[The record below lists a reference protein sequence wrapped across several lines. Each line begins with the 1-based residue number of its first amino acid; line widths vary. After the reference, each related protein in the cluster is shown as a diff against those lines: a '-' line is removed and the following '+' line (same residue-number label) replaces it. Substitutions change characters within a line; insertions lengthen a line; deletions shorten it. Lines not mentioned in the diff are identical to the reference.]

1 MTFAPSSRP
10 SRSSVP
16 GWVPDVFV
24 ALIKIFVL
32 VNIILGLVSYT
43 VMAERRISA
52 AIQDRIGPNRVGIPL
67 GGVRIGSFTIP
78 NWNWWGLGQ
87 PLADALKFMLKEEF
101 TPAHVNKFYFWLAP
115 AMAMVPALLTICVI
129 PFSSTT
135 SITLPFV
142 DYTMKSP
149 GVIADVG
156 IGVLLVFAIASLS
169 VYGIVLAGW
178 SSNSKY
184 PFLGGIRS
192 SAQMI
197 SYEVSMGLSVIPI
210 FLVMGNLRLS
220 DVVDY
225 QAANGWTVLPFL
237 APAWPWDVWKSYVL
251 WIPMLVS
258 FLIFLVAAFA
268 ETNRLPFDLPE
279 SETELVGGYHT
290 EYSAMKFALFF
301 LGEYA
306 AMIVASCL
314 MVTLFLGGWSLP
326 SATYM
331 SWQSEWWS
339 LLIYPIVFLVKMC
352 LFIVFFIWIRWT
364 LPRFRYD
371 QLMGLGWK
379 CILPIA
385 LGNIALTCIPA
396 RFDRVN
402 TTCNARYCYIW
413 YYPSQIQ
420 TMLFRRIRPD
430 FSDFEFRNL
439 VDLMETYR
447 NVPMS
452 FADAC
457 LVCMVVYRQQRRRVI
472 PLLALRFSLGVL
484 RRDDEAKLAARFV
497 GLEMGQ

>member
-1 MTFAPSSRP
+1 MTTFIFADLPSD
-10 SRSSVP
+10 VP
-16 GWVPDVFV
+16 TWVPDVV
-24 ALIKIFVL
+24 VTAIKIFIV
-32 VNIILGLVSYT
+32 VNVILGLVSYT

-52 AIQDRIGPNRVGIPL
+52 AIQDRIGPNRVGVPL
-67 GGVRIGSFTIP
+67 GGVNILGLFTIP
-78 NWNWWGLGQ
+78 KWTWWGLGQ

-101 TPAHVNKFYFWLAP
+101 TPAGVNKLYFWLAP
-115 AMAMVPALLTICVI
+115 ALAMLPALFTVCVI
-129 PFSSTT
+129 PFGSTT
-135 SITLPFV
+135 PITFPWG
-142 DYTMKSP
+142 YTMKSP

-156 IGVLLVFAIASLS
+156 IGVLLVFALASLS

-178 SSNSKY
+178 ASNSKY

-220 DVVDY
+220 DVIDY
-225 QAANGWTVLPFL
+225 QSTNGWTVLPFL
-237 APAWPWDVWKSYVL
+237 VMGWPLHNWQSYVL
-251 WIPMLVS
+251 WLPMLIS
-258 FLIFLVAAFA
+258 FIIFLVAAFA

-326 SATYM
+326 FQWYLDLQTSA
-331 SWQSEWWS
+331 WS
-339 LLIYPIVFLVKMC
+339 LLIFPVVFLLKMA
-352 LFIVFFIWIRWT
+352 LFIVFFIWVRWT

-385 LGNIALTCIPA
+385 LANIALTCI
-396 RFDRVN
+396 
-402 TTCNARYCYIW
+402 
-413 YYPSQIQ
+413 
-420 TMLFRRIRPD
+420 
-430 FSDFEFRNL
+430 
-439 VDLMETYR
+439 
-447 NVPMS
+447 
-452 FADAC
+452 
-457 LVCMVVYRQQRRRVI
+457 
-472 PLLALRFSLGVL
+472 LLALPG
-484 RRDDEAKLAARFV
+484 
-497 GLEMGQ
+497 MH